1 MWKTSGKKTTFLRKV
16 WPDKLSTVVEAVL
29 SIFEEVPAMFGGFLA
44 FLTAMFPFLP
54 PEIITLLTFGI
65 AAVVFIGIIK
75 ALRR

>member
-1 MWKTSGKKTTFLRKV
+1 MLFRSLTALVTMIT
-16 WPDKLSTVVEAVL
+16 DKLSTVVEAVL